1 MKHVESSLSKAG
13 VKIPRNPLKVLSLM
27 FRIFLL
33 VHLNSCVFFAMANN
47 SQHAN
52 LPNWLQSEGLV
63 VPSPQCPG
71 VAVSMSVVS
80 QQYTAALY
88 WAMATISTVGYGDVT
103 ANLDSMQEVLYS
115 TMIMIVGMLFYAV
128 VIASLTEIV
137 SQLDVTSSLYK
148 KKSDNVNTYAQI
160 VCLPET
166 MKAKIESYYEHLWT
180 CQLGINGEKL
190 MDYVPPCLKAELIS
204 EMTGPIIMNAFFIKD
219 CAGDVVNAVVRKLDL
234 HTYLPGD
241 CLLRQGECCDMLY
254 LVYNGSVDL
263 LTVGHVKFKTISNGC
278 VLGESSFFMF
288 EPHLYTAKTADVT
301 EIFQLSMNSF
311 LGILQEYRLVAKFKD
326 YLSVHQS
333 ILHEAKASVEK
344 TLQNCQSSK
353 MVRFLD
359 ATNVQKT
366 GKGVI
371 LPDSRF
377 RVMWDCVSLVALLY
391 LIISIPMQISFASVS
406 QSIGRAMFGMD
417 LIADIF
423 FVIDIGCRLRKFAIV
438 EDGYL
443 ISTPKN
449 FGLIYRRDEFR
460 LDLISAC
467 PLSVVAHLT
476 GASGRVYGIVRLI
489 QAVRV
494 VRVGKYLHNIVD
506 IIDTRTRFVVTTA
519 MLRVFQIFMT
529 IFALCHTFS
538 CMLNFIGGIQ
548 DGSREV
554 TWLVADGIQ
563 NESIGM
569 RYLRSFF
576 WSLYTITTIGYGSVP
591 MLTIP
596 ERVFAMIVMAIGCV
610 VCDAGLTAVL
620 SSIVAIK
627 DKQAGMNNRRIQCS
641 MLFMHTNNVD
651 ESLQTRILDYYAFVN
666 VEMANINEGK
676 ILQDLST
683 PLACEILSYF
693 CFRPLRECPYFDGYS
708 DGAIS
713 NLITK
718 LTPYVA
724 IPGEELS
731 TIGNSCRS
739 IYVFQKGSIKTVDAT
754 GMISNV
760 VEGCVIGH
768 LATEAISKSDGPPTH
783 ELCLELTSIR
793 LARSKYG
800 NLYVILGAGRSRC
813 RSSIKSNK
821 NWMER
826 VNMKVIQGNGENLKV
841 EITVKECRKQLCH
854 VTIGSGN
861 LVLSESS
868 STDFTSC
875 VLLDEKGRNVGS
887 IQLRASL
894 RLLSEVEQVS
904 THELTITA
912 LTFSHL
918 YKLDVLDEQSLKKYI
933 SNATCPNVVDRVPI
947 SEDIVEMEEPG
958 ASDSLWEEPV
968 LLKSDTR
975 KECFFVEW
983 TA

>member
-1 MKHVESSLSKAG
+1 MG
-13 VKIPRNPLKVLSLM
+13 
-27 FRIFLL
+27 
-33 VHLNSCVFFAMANN
+33 
-47 SQHAN
+47 
-52 LPNWLQSEGLV
+52 
-63 VPSPQCPG
+63 
-71 VAVSMSVVS
+71 VVS
-80 QQYTAALY
+80 QQYTAAMY

-128 VIASLTEIV
+128 VISSLTEIV

-166 MKAKIESYYEHLWT
+166 LKAKIESYYKHLWT
-180 CQLGINGEKL
+180 CHLGINGEKL

-219 CAGDVVNAVVRKLDL
+219 CAGDVVNAVMRKLDL

-241 CLLRQGECCDMLY
+241 CLFRHGEPCDMLY

-263 LTVGHVKFKTISNGC
+263 LTAGHVKFKTISNGC
-278 VLGESSFFMF
+278 ILGESSFFMF

-301 EIFQLSMNSF
+301 EIFQLSMDSF
-311 LGILQEYRLVAKFKD
+311 LGILQEYRLVTKFKD

-333 ILHEAKASVEK
+333 ILLEAKASVEK
-344 TLQNCQSSK
+344 TLQNWNSSK

-359 ATNVQKT
+359 ATNVQKLS
-366 GKGVI
+366 KGVI

-377 RVMWDCVSLVALLY
+377 RVVWDCVSLAALLY
-391 LIISIPMQISFASVS
+391 LMISIPMQISFASVT
-406 QSIGRAMFGMD
+406 QSIDRAIFGMD
-417 LIADIF
+417 LIVDIF
-423 FVIDIGCRLRKFAIV
+423 FVIDIGCRLRKFAVV

-443 ISTPKN
+443 ITTPKN
-449 FGLIYRRDEFR
+449 FGLIYRRDELH

-467 PLSVVAHLT
+467 PLSMVAYFT
-476 GASGRVYGIVRLI
+476 GAPGRVYGIVRLI

-494 VRVGKYLHNIVD
+494 VRVGKYLHNIVE
-506 IIDTRTRFVVTTA
+506 IIDTRTRFVVTTG

-529 IFALCHTFS
+529 IFGLCHVFS
-538 CMLNFIGGIQ
+538 CILNFIGGIQ

-554 TWLVADGIQ
+554 TWLVADGMQ
-563 NESIGM
+563 NDSIGM

-610 VCDAGLTAVL
+610 VCDAGLTAIL
-620 SSIVAIK
+620 SSIVANK
-627 DKQAGMNNRRIQCS
+627 DKQAGMNNRRIRCS
-641 MLFMHTNNVD
+641 KLFMQTNNVD
-651 ESLQTRILDYYAFVN
+651 ESLQTRILEYHAFAN
-666 VEMANINEGK
+666 VEMANINEGR
-676 ILQDLST
+676 ILQDLSS

-693 CFRPLRECPYFDGYS
+693 CFRPLRECPHFDGYS
-708 DGAIS
+708 DGALS
-713 NLITK
+713 SLITK
-718 LTPYVA
+718 VIPYVA

-731 TIGNSCRS
+731 TIGNACRS
-739 IYVFQKGSIKTVDAT
+739 IYVFQRGSIRTADAT
-754 GMISNV
+754 GMTSNV
-760 VEGCVIGH
+760 VEGSVIGH
-768 LATEAISKSDGPPTH
+768 LATVAISKCDGPPTH
-783 ELCLELTSIR
+783 ELCLELMSIR

-800 NLYVILGAGRSRC
+800 NLYVILGAGRSCC
-813 RSSIKSNK
+813 RSSTKSNK
-821 NWMER
+821 YWMER
-826 VNMKVIQGNGENLKV
+826 VNMKVIKGNGKSLKV
-841 EITVKECRKQLCH
+841 EITVKESRKRLSH
-854 VTIGSGN
+854 ATVGSGN

-868 STDFTSC
+868 STDITSC

-894 RLLSEVEQVS
+894 RLLSEIEQAS
-904 THELTITA
+904 TDELTATS

-918 YKLDVLDEQSLKKYI
+918 YKLDVLDEQSLAKYI
-933 SNATCPNVVDRVPI
+933 SNSSCLNVVDRVPI
-947 SEDIVEMEEPG
+947 SEDIEEIKESG

-968 LLKSDTR
+968 MLKSDTR
-975 KECFFVEW
+975 NESFFVEW
-983 TA
+983 TG